1 MPSTSFSWWHF
12 NFCQLVLIGKTILT
26 ESGYFSVSSWNLT
39 FPFLYIQ
46 ILNLLDIHF
55 PKSNKLH
62 KIFNRNTVKVSY
74 CCTENLSSIIKTHNK
89 KVTNEKITPKD
100 QCNCKNK
107 TTAHLMITAKQMILY
122 INALPQSPLIQTK
135 YAQEQLKETSKKDTI
150 ITRHHSR
157 TEKRQMIPPSR
168 NMYGK

>member
-1 MPSTSFSWWHF
+1 MHFS
-12 NFCQLVLIGKTILT
+12 
-26 ESGYFSVSSWNLT
+26 
-39 FPFLYIQ
+39 
-46 ILNLLDIHF
+46 
-55 PKSNKLH
+55 KSNKLH
-62 KIFNRNTVKVSY
+62 RIFNRNTVKVSY

-107 TTAHLMITAKQMILY
+107 TTAHLMITAKQVILY

-150 ITRHHSR
+150 ITRHHSE
-157 TEKRQMIPPSR
+157 TEKRRMAPLSR